1 METIEVIPAAPTSE
15 AQVNRGRVPAQT
27 SGPGQLGEQRLAS
40 DNRGGLPSPL
50 RPGSISDRVAS
61 QAPYRVMVVEDE
73 SVIALDLEMRLT
85 RLGYDVVA
93 VCDNCDDAVALFV
106 ETQPQLVL
114 MDICISGPVDGIETA
129 SAISKLS
136 DVPVVFLT
144 AYADQDTVRR
154 AAKTSP
160 YGYLLKPFDERSVS
174 VTLTIALQ
182 RHASDVRARLFGTA
196 IESATVGIALVDTR
210 GPAPVIEFVN
220 KAYLQKLECTP
231 EQLIGLPPTFSTAPQ
246 DRETVERLHAAIEH
260 HQYADGIVQ
269 GKRAD
274 GTAYWTAVTLCPV
287 PTPTGRVTHM
297 VSFHK
302 DITALRE
309 AESTL
314 ASTQRFETIGLMTA
328 SIAHDFNNVLNVI
341 MGFAEFAREG
351 DDTTRPGDLDEV
363 IQAARRGEKLTRKL
377 LDFSRRPDPSPASGT
392 DLARVMADL
401 LTMVQ
406 RLVGPYV
413 DVELRVEAGPMI
425 VATDSTSIEQVL
437 LNLVANARDA
447 MPTGGRLGIEVTC
460 PSTPSGALEAG
471 RYVRIAVRDT
481 GTGIDP
487 LILKHMFEPLFTT
500 KPRGQGTGLGLSTSR
515 MLVEREGGTITMQ
528 SGLGEG
534 TTVHVDLPLTARAV
548 VLAAAATS
556 NRPPPR

>member
-1 METIEVIPAAPTSE
+1 MAVIPATPASE
-15 AQVNRGRVPAQT
+15 AQVNRGRAQATT
-27 SGPGQLGEQRLAS
+27 SGPGQLGVQILAS
-40 DNRGGLPSPL
+40 DSENHGGTPSPL
-50 RPGSISDRVAS
+50 RPGSSSDRAVNR
-61 QAPYRVMVVEDE
+61 APIRVMVVEDE

-93 VCDNCDDAVALFV
+93 VCDNCEDAIALFV
-106 ETQPQLVL
+106 ETHPQLVL

-129 SAISKLS
+129 SAISRLS

-154 AAKTSP
+154 ASKTSP

-182 RHASDVRARLFGTA
+182 RHAADVRARLFSTA
-196 IESATVGIALVDTR
+196 IESATVGIALVDIR

-220 KAYLQKLECTP
+220 KAYLMSVERTP
-231 EQLIGLPPTFSTAPQ
+231 EQLIGLPLIFSSDPQ
-246 DRETVERLHAAIEH
+246 DRETIARLQAAVEH
-260 HQYADGIVQ
+260 HQYADGVVQ
-269 GKRAD
+269 GKRSD
-274 GTAYWTAVTLCPV
+274 GTTSWTTVTLCPV
-287 PTPTGRVTHM
+287 PSPTGKVTHM

-328 SIAHDFNNVLNVI
+328 SIAHDFNNVLNII
-341 MGFAEFAREG
+341 MGFAEFARDG
-351 DDTTRPGDLDEV
+351 DDSTRPADLDEIV
-363 IQAARRGEKLTRKL
+363 QAARRGEKLTRKL
-377 LDFSRRPDPSPASGT
+377 LDFSRRPDPSPESGT

-413 DVELRVEAGPMI
+413 DVEMRVGAGSMI
-425 VATDSTSIEQVL
+425 VSTDSTSIEQVL

-447 MPTGGRLGIEVTC
+447 MPAGGRVGIDVTC
-460 PSTPSGALEAG
+460 PATPSGALAAG

-487 LILKHMFEPLFTT
+487 LIVKRMFEPLFTT

-515 MLVEREGGTITMQ
+515 MLIEREGGTITIE
-528 SGLGEG
+528 SVLNEG
-534 TTVHVDLPLTARAV
+534 TTVHVDLPLTDRAAA
-548 VLAAAATS
+548 LAALVS
-556 NRPPPR
+556 SSRPPPR